1 MSVGAAAAKPTL
13 SLGAVPVVTKSRCW
27 VSELNSESLDMK
39 RANCTSKVAQ
49 APFFSFHAGN
59 MQPFV

>member
-1 MSVGAAAAKPTL
+1 MSVGAAVAAKPTL

-39 RANCTSKVAQ
+39 RALIALAK
-49 APFFSFHAGN
+49 
-59 MQPFV
+59 